1 MATTILLARHGE
13 TDWNRARRFQ
23 GHADNSLNATGRAQA
38 RDLAEALAGEGLEAV
53 YTSDLRRAHETA
65 EIVGE
70 LLRLPVTV
78 EPDLRE
84 IDVGSWSGLT
94 YDQIGERA
102 WDGETYEAHAE
113 RMLRAIDRIVEQHPD
128 ARVAVIS
135 HGGSVRRV
143 YEAAQIADRPVLENC
158 EIVTVR
164 AEGSLLQL
172 LDG

>member
-13 TDWNRARRFQ
+13 TDWNRERRFQ
-23 GHADNSLNATGRAQA
+23 GHADTPLNAAGRAQA
-38 RDLAEALAGEGLEAV
+38 RELGEALAGEGLDAV
-53 YTSDLRRAHETA
+53 YASDLRRAHETA
-65 EIVGE
+65 DIVGE

-78 EPDLRE
+78 DPDLRE

-102 WDGETYEAHAE
+102 WDGETYEAHAK
-113 RMLRAIDRIVEQHPD
+113 RMLRSIDRIVERHPD
-128 ARVAVIS
+128 GRVVVIS

-164 AEGSLLQL
+164 AEGTLLQL
-172 LDG
+172 LD

>member
-13 TDWNRARRFQ
+13 TDWNRDRRFQ
-23 GHADNSLNATGRAQA
+23 GHADNSLNETGRAQA

-78 EPDLRE
+78 DPDLRE

-172 LDG
+172 LN

>member
-13 TDWNRARRFQ
+13 TDWNRERRFQ
-23 GHADNSLNATGRAQA
+23 GHADTTLNAAGRAQA
-38 RDLAEALAGEGLEAV
+38 RELAEALAREGLDAV
-53 YTSDLRRAHETA
+53 YASDLRRAHETG

-70 LLRLPVTV
+70 LLRLPVIV
-78 EPDLRE
+78 DPDLRE

-94 YDQIGERA
+94 YEQIGERA

-113 RMLRAIDRIVEQHPD
+113 RMLRAIDRIVEQHPGGH
-128 ARVAVIS
+128 VAVIS

-143 YEAAQIADRPVLENC
+143 YEAAQIADRPVPENC

-164 AEGSLLQL
+164 AEGTLLQL
-172 LDG
+172 LD